1 MNKGNRVFYVRNC
14 VITCKW
20 RSRCMVSTSKMA
32 AKTTCD
38 REQVT
43 LSLCFT
49 VLKIVPRL
57 CIMKQRT
64 YEKLTCVLL
73 SLFWV
78 KS

>member
-1 MNKGNRVFYVRNC
+1 
-14 VITCKW
+14 
-20 RSRCMVSTSKMA
+20 MVSTSKMA